1 MIRVGRSDS
10 QSMVEGL
17 LSQNTMVASQIV
29 LSFVIFTSNNLF
41 SVQADDVVGCGGFVQ
56 SEVDINYSLVQ
67 VGSYQTIDLLKLQL
81 L

>member
-1 MIRVGRSDS
+1 M
-10 QSMVEGL
+10 L
-17 LSQNTMVASQIV
+17 ASKIV

-67 VGSYQTIDLLKLQL
+67 VSLVSIKLSIF
-81 L
+81 